1 MAVSSAEAVKQ
12 PSTAADDKITD
23 TANADADADAE
34 QPEPH
39 PLEFLVLVAYATI
52 ACVTV
57 AANFV
62 PIPVH
67 VQLLLSATLPI
78 YVASHHSLDLK
89 PTETMTSDDAWRAP
103 VVGSCAL
110 FGKLQFF
117 DKYLSDICGGDGNFL
132 RILESQQFFGH

>member
-1 MAVSSAEAVKQ
+1 MAVSSADAAKQ
-12 PSTAADDKITD
+12 PSTAADDKIT
-23 TANADADADAE
+23 TDAE
-34 QPEPH
+34 ADEPEPH

-52 ACVTV
+52 AAVTV
-57 AANFV
+57 AANYV

-89 PTETMTSDDAWRAP
+89 PTETMTMDDATRAP

-110 FGKLQFF
+110 FGELQVARVNVC
-117 DKYLSDICGGDGNFL
+117 LCRL
-132 RILESQQFFGH
+132 